1 MLPEDC
7 FPVSENA
14 RENGR
19 CVRRRNSMASVTLK
33 NVKKIYPFNGD
44 DAKKKKKKKGEE
56 APEKKV
62 NLQITDKGVVA
73 VQEFSV
79 DIKDKEFI
87 VLVGPS
93 GCGKSTTLRMIAG
106 LEEISEGELYIGN
119 RLVNDVA
126 PKDRDIAMVFQNY
139 ALYPHMTVYENM
151 AFALKLRH
159 APKDEIDKKV
169 KEAAEILDIT
179 QYLGRKPKALSGGQ
193 RQRVAIGRAI
203 VRDPQVMLMDEP
215 LSNLDAKLRN
225 QMRAELIKLR
235 ERINTTFI
243 YVTHDQTEA
252 MTLGD
257 RIVIMKDGF
266 IQQIGTPQEVFNHP
280 YNLFVATFIGT
291 PQMNMFENAKLIKV
305 DGKYAVQLDNQTVVL
320 SDEKQAKLAANNV
333 AEQDV
338 VLGVRPEHIELTAG
352 GIEGKV
358 DVSEMMGSTV
368 HLHVTS
374 MGRDVVLVVST
385 MNMTG
390 AEVAA
395 LSSGSTV
402 HFSFPGQVCHIF
414 SKETGIN
421 LEA

>member
-1 MLPEDC
+1 
-7 FPVSENA
+7 
-14 RENGR
+14 
-19 CVRRRNSMASVTLK
+19 MASLTLK
-33 NVKKIYPFNGD
+33 NIKKVYPHSNETKK
-44 DAKKKKKKKGEE
+44 AKKKKNDQ
-56 APEKKV
+56 PEKKV
-62 NLQITDKGVVA
+62 NLQITDEGVVA
-73 VQEFSV
+73 VQEFNLE
-79 DIKDKEFI
+79 IADKEFI

-93 GCGKSTTLRMIAG
+93 GCGKSTTLRMVAG
-106 LEEISEGELYIGN
+106 LEDISGGELYIGD
-119 RLVNDVA
+119 RLVNDVP

-139 ALYPHMTVYENM
+139 ALYPHMTVYDNI

-159 APKDEIDKKV
+159 MPKDEIDRKV

-179 QYLGRKPKALSGGQ
+179 QYLNRKPKAMSGGQ

-203 VRDPQVMLMDEP
+203 VREPQVLLMDEP

-225 QMRAELIKLR
+225 QMRAEIIKLR

-280 YNLFVATFIGT
+280 YNLFVAGFIGT
-291 PQMNMFENAKLIKV
+291 PQMNFFNDAKLVKEN
-305 DGKYAVQLDNQTVVL
+305 GKYAVKLADLTVEL
-320 SDEKQAKLAANNV
+320 SEEKQAKLAANNV
-333 AEQDV
+333 EPQDI
-338 VLGVRPEHIELTAG
+338 VLGVRPEHIELGNAG
-352 GIEGKV
+352 IAGKV
-358 DVSEMMGSTV
+358 DVSEMMGSSV
-368 HLHVTS
+368 HLHVS
-374 MGRDVVLVVST
+374 ALGQDVVMVVST

-395 LSSGSTV
+395 LANGNPVTFNFAG
-402 HFSFPGQVCHIF
+402 HVCHVF
-414 SKETGIN
+414 NKETGIN